1 MFIKKIMRKY
11 LFVVIAVSL
20 FQSISSQE
28 ITKKVTLLWDTS
40 YSMIDRSLDNDL
52 NYLNEYFLKN
62 SNSQVNLIK
71 FSNDI
76 ILNQFYSVR
85 NSSWLDLKKEL
96 QNTTYDG
103 STNYNKLI
111 ISESDE
117 VLLFSDGYSYDTEL
131 PNINVPFL
139 VISSNKENN
148 IDFLKTLTKDSK
160 KEFIDLKTI
169 QTNKSKAT
177 EFKTV
182 KGRVSDENGYLS
194 NVVVISRDN
203 NLKTVTDSLGN
214 FSIEAR
220 NKGILEFRYI
230 GKNTILSRVS
240 ESIVKNIY
248 MTDGNM
254 VLDELVLESKKE
266 EVIDNGYG
274 KLDKKRLGYSIETL
288 DGNKIIPSN
297 TNVKDAVAGKF
308 AGVKIGNNDDLSQFV
323 GRGRYTTI
331 LGNQY
336 GLVVVDGLV
345 IKQSNSSRDAGFIA
359 DTGFLDPANIES
371 VTYLKGLAATNIYGS
386 DGSNGVLL
394 IKTKTGSSSY
404 KKKKKRRL
412 GNTPTYNNDAEIEE
426 IINKPYI
433 KEISKTT
440 SIEDAYKAYI
450 SQRKLYGKDVN
461 FFFDIASYFKNWNN
475 PYLVK
480 RILSNVLEVHKNL
493 DVEILRM
500 LAYKYEEFDMFDE
513 SVEAYEQII
522 SIKPSESQAYR
533 NLALSYQ
540 LNKQF
545 TKAQEVHNKIY
556 NNKYTEVNSFSGLKQ
571 TINSEYKNLV
581 ALHNST
587 LVATDIPDFYKKNT
601 EYDTRIVFEWSYFDA
616 QFDLQIVNPQQRY
629 YTWSHTQNEERS
641 RIIKE
646 TAQGYGLEEFFI
658 TKKDKGEW
666 LFNLTYYGK
675 KTGDNSIPT
684 YLKITVY
691 NNFGRPNQ
699 TKKVTVKELSDLNK
713 KETILKLKI

>member
-11 LFVVIAVSL
+11 LFVVITVSL

-308 AGVKIGNNDDLSQFV
+308 AGIKIGNNDDLSQFV

-386 DGSNGVLL
+386 DGRNGVLL

-522 SIKPSESQAYR
+522 SMKPSESQAYR

-587 LVATDIPDFYKKNT
+587 LVAADIPDFYKKNT

>member
-1 MFIKKIMRKY
+1 MKKY
-11 LFVVIAVSL
+11 LVLLVAISIC
-20 FQSISSQE
+20 QSISSQE
-28 ITKKVTLLWDTS
+28 IIKKVTLLWDTS

-52 NYLNEYFLKN
+52 DYLNEYFFKN
-62 SNSQVNLIK
+62 SNTEVTLIK

-76 ILNQFYSVR
+76 ILTETYGIK
-85 NSSWLDLKKEL
+85 NSNWLDLKKEL

-103 STNYNKLI
+103 STNYNKLT
-111 ISESDE
+111 ISASDE
-117 VLLFSDGYSYDTEL
+117 VLLFSDGYTYDSKLLKIKSPLT
-131 PNINVPFL
+131 V
-139 VISSNKENN
+139 VSSNKEYNA
-148 IDFLKTLTKDSK
+148 DFLVSISKGAKDK
-160 KEFIDLKTI
+160 FIDLRTI
-169 QTNKSKAT
+169 HSNTSVAS
-177 EFKTV
+177 EFKTIN
-182 KGRVSDENGYLS
+182 GRVSDENGYLS
-194 NVVVISRDN
+194 DVTVISRGN
-203 NLKTVTDSLGN
+203 NTQTLTDSLGN
-214 FSIEAR
+214 FSIEAQNR
-220 NKGILEFRYI
+220 GILEFRYI
-230 GKNTILSRVS
+230 GKNTILLRASDS
-240 ESIVKNIY
+240 ATKNIY

-254 VLDELVLESKKE
+254 VLDEVVLENNKNE
-266 EVIDNGYG
+266 EIDNGYG

-288 DGNKIIPSN
+288 DGDKIIPSN
-297 TNVKDAVAGKF
+297 TDVKDAVAGKF
-308 AGVKIGNNDDLSQFV
+308 AGIKIGNNDDLTQFV

-345 IKQSNSSRDAGFIA
+345 IQQSDSSRDNGFIA
-359 DTGFLDPANIES
+359 DTGFIDPANIES

-394 IKTKTGSSSY
+394 IKTKTGTSSY
-404 KKKKKRRL
+404 KKKKKKQL
-412 GNTPTYNNDAEIEE
+412 GNTPTYIDDTEIEE
-426 IINKPYI
+426 IIDKPYI
-433 KEISKTT
+433 REISQTT
-440 SIEDAYKAYI
+440 TIEEAYKTYL
-450 SQRKLYGKDVN
+450 SQRELYGKDVN
-461 FFFDIASYFKNWNN
+461 FFFDMASYFKNWNN
-475 PYLVK
+475 SYMIK
-480 RILSNVLEVHKNL
+480 RILSNVLEVQKSL

-587 LVATDIPDFYKKNT
+587 LVAADIPDFYKKNT

-666 LFNLTYYGK
+666 LFNISYYGK

-699 TKKVTVKELSDLNK
+699 TKKVTVKALNDLNK
-713 KETILKLKI
+713 KESILKLKI

>member
-11 LFVVIAVSL
+11 LFVVITVSL

-28 ITKKVTLLWDTS
+28 LTKKVTLLWDTS
-40 YSMIDRSLDNDL
+40 YSMIDRSLGNDL

-220 NKGILEFRYI
+220 NRGILEFRYI

-240 ESIVKNIY
+240 ESTVKNIY

-308 AGVKIGNNDDLSQFV
+308 AGIKIGNNDDLSQFV

-587 LVATDIPDFYKKNT
+587 LVAADIPDFYKKNT

-666 LFNLTYYGK
+666 LFNITYYGK

>member
-11 LFVVIAVSL
+11 LFIVITVSL

-28 ITKKVTLLWDTS
+28 LTKKVTLLWDTS
-40 YSMIDRSLDNDL
+40 YSMIDRSLGNDL

-220 NKGILEFRYI
+220 NRGILEFRYI

-240 ESIVKNIY
+240 ESTVKNIY

-308 AGVKIGNNDDLSQFV
+308 AGIKIGNNDDLSQFV

-587 LVATDIPDFYKKNT
+587 LVAADIPDFYKKNT

-675 KTGDNSIPT
+675 KTGDNSKPT

>member
-1 MFIKKIMRKY
+1 
-11 LFVVIAVSL
+11 
-20 FQSISSQE
+20 
-28 ITKKVTLLWDTS
+28 
-40 YSMIDRSLDNDL
+40 LDNDL
-52 NYLNEYFLKN
+52 DYLNEYFFKN
-62 SNSQVNLIK
+62 SNTEVTLIK

-76 ILNQFYSVR
+76 ILTETYGIK
-85 NSSWLDLKKEL
+85 NSNWLDLKKEL

-103 STNYNKLI
+103 STNYNRLTV
-111 ISESDE
+111 SASDE
-117 VLLFSDGYSYDTEL
+117 VLLFSDGYTYDSKLLKITSPL
-131 PNINVPFL
+131 TV
-139 VISSNKENN
+139 VSSNKEYNA
-148 IDFLKTLTKDSK
+148 DFLVSISKGAKDK
-160 KEFIDLKTI
+160 FIDLRAI
-169 QTNKSKAT
+169 QSDKSLT
-177 EFKTV
+177 SEFKTIN
-182 KGRVSDENGYLS
+182 GRVSDENGYLS
-194 NVVVISRDN
+194 DVTVISRGN
-203 NLKTVTDSLGN
+203 NTQTLTDSLGN
-214 FSIEAR
+214 FSIEAQNR
-220 NKGILEFRYI
+220 GILEFRYI
-230 GKNTILSRVS
+230 GKNTILLRGSDS
-240 ESIVKNIY
+240 ATKNIY

-254 VLDELVLESKKE
+254 VLDEVVLENNKKE
-266 EVIDNGYG
+266 EIDNGYG

-288 DGNKIIPSN
+288 DGDKIIPSN
-297 TNVKDAVAGKF
+297 TDIKDAVAGKF
-308 AGVKIGNNDDLSQFV
+308 AGIKIGNNDDLTQFV

-336 GLVVVDGLV
+336 GLVVIDGLV
-345 IKQSNSSRDAGFIA
+345 TQQSDSSRDNGFIA
-359 DTGFLDPANIES
+359 DTGFIDPANIES

-394 IKTKTGSSSY
+394 IKTKTGTSSY
-404 KKKKKRRL
+404 KKKKKKQL
-412 GNTPTYNNDAEIEE
+412 GNTPTYIDDTEIEE
-426 IINKPYI
+426 IIDKPYI
-433 KEISKTT
+433 REISQTT
-440 SIEDAYKAYI
+440 TIEEAYKTYL
-450 SQRKLYGKDVN
+450 SQRELYGKDVN
-461 FFFDIASYFKNWNN
+461 FFFDMASYFKNWNN
-475 PYLVK
+475 SYMIK
-480 RILSNVLEVHKNL
+480 RILSNVLEVQKSL

-587 LVATDIPDFYKKNT
+587 LVAADIPDFYKKNT

-666 LFNLTYYGK
+666 LFNITYYGK

-699 TKKVTVKELSDLNK
+699 TKKVTVKALNDLNK
-713 KETILKLKI
+713 KESILKLKI

>member
-220 NKGILEFRYI
+220 NRGILEFRYI

-240 ESIVKNIY
+240 ESTVKNIY

-308 AGVKIGNNDDLSQFV
+308 AGIKIGNNDDLSQFV

-386 DGSNGVLL
+386 DGRNGVLL

-522 SIKPSESQAYR
+522 SMKPSESQAYR

-587 LVATDIPDFYKKNT
+587 LVAADIPDFYKKNT

-699 TKKVTVKELSDLNK
+699 TKKVTVKELNDLNK

>member
-240 ESIVKNIY
+240 ESTVKNIY

-308 AGVKIGNNDDLSQFV
+308 AGIKIGNNDDLSQFV

-522 SIKPSESQAYR
+522 SMKPSESQAYR

-587 LVATDIPDFYKKNT
+587 LVAADIPDFYKKNT

>member
-11 LFVVIAVSL
+11 LFVVITVSL

-28 ITKKVTLLWDTS
+28 LTKKVTLLWDTS
-40 YSMIDRSLDNDL
+40 YSMIDRSLGNDL

-148 IDFLKTLTKDSK
+148 IDFLKTLIKDSK

-220 NKGILEFRYI
+220 NRGILEFRYI

-240 ESIVKNIY
+240 ESTVKNIY

-522 SIKPSESQAYR
+522 SMKPSESQAYR

-587 LVATDIPDFYKKNT
+587 LVAADIPDFYKKNT

-675 KTGDNSIPT
+675 KTGDNSKPT

>member
-1 MFIKKIMRKY
+1 MRKY
-11 LFVVIAVSL
+11 LSLLIAI
-20 FQSISSQE
+20 SICLSVSSQE

-40 YSMIDRSLDNDL
+40 YSMIDRNLDNDL
-52 NYLNEYFLKN
+52 DYLNEYFFKN
-62 SNSQVNLIK
+62 SNTEVSLIK

-76 ILNQFYSVR
+76 ILTETFSIK
-85 NSSWLDLKKEL
+85 NSNWLALKKEL
-96 QNTTYDG
+96 KNTTYDG

-111 ISESDE
+111 VSASDE
-117 VLLFSDGYSYDTEL
+117 VLLFSDGYTYDSKLLKITSPL
-131 PNINVPFL
+131 IV
-139 VISSNKENN
+139 VSSNKEYNS
-148 IDFLKTLTKDSK
+148 DFLVSITKGSK
-160 KEFIDLKTI
+160 DKFIDLRAIQSDKSLTSQFKTI
-169 QTNKSKAT
+169 N
-177 EFKTV
+177 
-182 KGRVSDENGYLS
+182 GRVSDENGYLS
-194 NVVVISRDN
+194 DVTVISRGN
-203 NLKTVTDSLGN
+203 NTQTLTDSLGN
-214 FSIEAR
+214 FSIEAQNR
-220 NKGILEFRYI
+220 GILEFRYI
-230 GKNTILSRVS
+230 GKNTILLRALDSAT
-240 ESIVKNIY
+240 KNIY

-254 VLDELVLESKKE
+254 VLDELVLQNNKKE
-266 EVIDNGYG
+266 EIDNGFA

-288 DGNKIIPSN
+288 DGDKIIPSN
-297 TNVKDAVAGKF
+297 TDVKDAVSGKF
-308 AGVKIGNNDDLSQFV
+308 AGVKIAANDDLTQFV
-323 GRGRYTTI
+323 GRGLGTTI
-331 LGNQY
+331 KGNQY

-345 IKQSNSSRDAGFIA
+345 IKQSNSSIGGGFIA
-359 DTGFLDPANIES
+359 DTGFIDPANIES

-404 KKKKKRRL
+404 KKKKKRQI
-412 GNTPTYNNDAEIEE
+412 GNTPTYIDDTEIEK
-426 IINKPYI
+426 IIDKPYI
-433 KEISKTT
+433 REISQTT
-440 SIEDAYKAYI
+440 TIEEAYKMYL
-450 SQRKLYGKDVN
+450 SQRELYGKDVN
-461 FFFDIASYFKNWNN
+461 FFFDMASYFKNWNN
-475 PYLVK
+475 SYMIK
-480 RILSNVLEVHKNL
+480 RILSNVLEVNKSS

-500 LAYKYEEFDMFDE
+500 LAYKYEELDMFDE

-556 NNKYTEVNSFSGLKQ
+556 NNKYIEVNSFSGLKQ

-587 LVATDIPDFYKKNT
+587 LVAADIPDFYKKNA

-666 LFNLTYYGK
+666 LFNITYYGK

-699 TKKVTVKELSDLNK
+699 TKKVTVKALNDLNK

>member
-117 VLLFSDGYSYDTEL
+117 ILLFSDGYSYDTEL

-220 NKGILEFRYI
+220 NRGILEFRYI

-240 ESIVKNIY
+240 ESTVKNIY

-254 VLDELVLESKKE
+254 VLDELVLESNKE

-359 DTGFLDPANIES
+359 DTGFIDPANIES

-540 LNKQF
+540 LNKLF

-556 NNKYTEVNSFSGLKQ
+556 NNKYTEVSSFSGLKQ

-587 LVATDIPDFYKKNT
+587 LVAADIPDFYKKNT

-699 TKKVTVKELSDLNK
+699 TKKVTVKELNDLNK

>member
-1 MFIKKIMRKY
+1 MKKY
-11 LFVVIAVSL
+11 LVLLVAISIC
-20 FQSISSQE
+20 QSISSQE
-28 ITKKVTLLWDTS
+28 IIKKVTLLWDTS

-52 NYLNEYFLKN
+52 DYLNEYFFKN
-62 SNSQVNLIK
+62 SNTEVTLIK

-76 ILNQFYSVR
+76 ILTETYGIK
-85 NSSWLDLKKEL
+85 NSNWLDLKKEL

-103 STNYNKLI
+103 STNYNKLTV
-111 ISESDE
+111 SESDE
-117 VLLFSDGYSYDTEL
+117 VLLFSDGYTYDSKLLKITSPL
-131 PNINVPFL
+131 TV
-139 VISSNKENN
+139 VSSNKEYNA
-148 IDFLKTLTKDSK
+148 DFLVSISKGAKDK
-160 KEFIDLKTI
+160 FIDLRAI
-169 QTNKSKAT
+169 QSDKSLT
-177 EFKTV
+177 SEFKTIN
-182 KGRVSDENGYLS
+182 GRVSDENGYLS
-194 NVVVISRDN
+194 DVTVISRGN
-203 NLKTVTDSLGN
+203 NTQTLTDSLGN
-214 FSIEAR
+214 FSIEAQNR
-220 NKGILEFRYI
+220 GILEFRYI
-230 GKNTILSRVS
+230 GKNTILLRGSDS
-240 ESIVKNIY
+240 ATKNIY

-254 VLDELVLESKKE
+254 VLDEVVLENNKKE
-266 EVIDNGYG
+266 EIDNGYG
-274 KLDKKRLGYSIETL
+274 KLDKKRLGYSVETL
-288 DGNKIIPSN
+288 DGDEIIPSN
-297 TNVKDAVAGKF
+297 TDIKDAVAGKF
-308 AGVKIGNNDDLSQFV
+308 AGIKIGNNDDLTQFV

-336 GLVVVDGLV
+336 GLVVIDGLV
-345 IKQSNSSRDAGFIA
+345 TQQSDSSRDNGFIA
-359 DTGFLDPANIES
+359 DTGFIDPANIES

-394 IKTKTGSSSY
+394 IKTKTGTSSY
-404 KKKKKRRL
+404 KKKKKKQL
-412 GNTPTYNNDAEIEE
+412 GNTPTYIDDTEIEE
-426 IINKPYI
+426 IIDKPYI
-433 KEISKTT
+433 REISQTT
-440 SIEDAYKAYI
+440 TIEEAYKTYL
-450 SQRKLYGKDVN
+450 SQRELYGKDVN
-461 FFFDIASYFKNWNN
+461 FFFDMASYFKNWNN
-475 PYLVK
+475 SYMIK
-480 RILSNVLEVHKNL
+480 RILSNVLEVQKSL

-587 LVATDIPDFYKKNT
+587 LVAADIPDFYKKNT

-666 LFNLTYYGK
+666 LFNITYYGK

-699 TKKVTVKELSDLNK
+699 TKKVTVKALNDLNK
-713 KETILKLKI
+713 KESILKLKI

>member
-1 MFIKKIMRKY
+1 MKKY
-11 LFVVIAVSL
+11 LVLLVAISIC
-20 FQSISSQE
+20 QSISSQE
-28 ITKKVTLLWDTS
+28 IIKKVTLLWDTS

-52 NYLNEYFLKN
+52 DYLNEYFFKN
-62 SNSQVNLIK
+62 SNTEVTLIK

-76 ILNQFYSVR
+76 ILTETYGIK
-85 NSSWLDLKKEL
+85 NSNWLDLKKEL

-103 STNYNKLI
+103 STNYNKLTV
-111 ISESDE
+111 SASDE
-117 VLLFSDGYSYDTEL
+117 VLLFSDGYTYDSKLLKITSPL
-131 PNINVPFL
+131 TV
-139 VISSNKENN
+139 VSSNKEYNA
-148 IDFLKTLTKDSK
+148 DFLVSISKGAKDK
-160 KEFIDLKTI
+160 FIDLRTI
-169 QTNKSKAT
+169 QSNTSVAS
-177 EFKTV
+177 EFKTIN
-182 KGRVSDENGYLS
+182 GRVSDENGYLS
-194 NVVVISRDN
+194 DVTVISRGN
-203 NLKTVTDSLGN
+203 NTQTLTDSLGN
-214 FSIEAR
+214 FSIEAQNR
-220 NKGILEFRYI
+220 GILEFRYI
-230 GKNTILSRVS
+230 GKNTILLRGSDS
-240 ESIVKNIY
+240 ATKNIY

-254 VLDELVLESKKE
+254 VLDEVVLENNKNE
-266 EVIDNGYG
+266 EIDNGYG

-288 DGNKIIPSN
+288 DGDKIIPSN
-297 TNVKDAVAGKF
+297 TDIKDAVAGKF
-308 AGVKIGNNDDLSQFV
+308 AGIKIGNNDDLTQFV

-336 GLVVVDGLV
+336 GLVVIDGLV
-345 IKQSNSSRDAGFIA
+345 TQQSDSSRDNGFIA
-359 DTGFLDPANIES
+359 DTGFIDPANIES

-394 IKTKTGSSSY
+394 IKTKTGTSSY
-404 KKKKKRRL
+404 KKKKKKQL
-412 GNTPTYNNDAEIEE
+412 GNTPTYIDDTEIEE
-426 IINKPYI
+426 IIDKPYI
-433 KEISKTT
+433 REISQTT
-440 SIEDAYKAYI
+440 TIEEAYKTYL
-450 SQRKLYGKDVN
+450 SQRELYGKDVN
-461 FFFDIASYFKNWNN
+461 FFFDMASYFKNWNN
-475 PYLVK
+475 SYMIK
-480 RILSNVLEVHKNL
+480 RILSNVLEVQKSL

-587 LVATDIPDFYKKNT
+587 LVAADIPDFYKKNT

-666 LFNLTYYGK
+666 LFNITYYGK

-699 TKKVTVKELSDLNK
+699 TKKVTVKALNDLNK
-713 KETILKLKI
+713 KESILKLKI

>member
-1 MFIKKIMRKY
+1 
-11 LFVVIAVSL
+11 LTVSA
-20 FQSISSQE
+20 
-28 ITKKVTLLWDTS
+28 
-40 YSMIDRSLDNDL
+40 
-52 NYLNEYFLKN
+52 
-62 SNSQVNLIK
+62 
-71 FSNDI
+71 
-76 ILNQFYSVR
+76 
-85 NSSWLDLKKEL
+85 
-96 QNTTYDG
+96 
-103 STNYNKLI
+103 
-111 ISESDE
+111 SDE
-117 VLLFSDGYSYDTEL
+117 VLLFSDGYTYDSKLLKITSPL
-131 PNINVPFL
+131 TV
-139 VISSNKENN
+139 VSSNKEYNA
-148 IDFLKTLTKDSK
+148 DFLVSISKGAKDK
-160 KEFIDLKTI
+160 FIDLRAI
-169 QTNKSKAT
+169 QSDKSLT
-177 EFKTV
+177 SEFKTIN
-182 KGRVSDENGYLS
+182 GRVSDENGYLS
-194 NVVVISRDN
+194 DVTVISRGN
-203 NLKTVTDSLGN
+203 NTQTLTDSLGN
-214 FSIEAR
+214 FSIEAQNR
-220 NKGILEFRYI
+220 GILEFRYI
-230 GKNTILSRVS
+230 GKNTILLRGSDS
-240 ESIVKNIY
+240 ATKNIY

-254 VLDELVLESKKE
+254 VLDEVVLENNKKE
-266 EVIDNGYG
+266 EIDNGYG
-274 KLDKKRLGYSIETL
+274 KLDKKRLGYSVETL
-288 DGNKIIPSN
+288 DGDEIIPSN
-297 TNVKDAVAGKF
+297 TDIKDAVAGKF
-308 AGVKIGNNDDLSQFV
+308 AGIKIGNNDDLTQFV

-336 GLVVVDGLV
+336 GLVVIDGLV
-345 IKQSNSSRDAGFIA
+345 TQQSDSSRDNGFIA
-359 DTGFLDPANIES
+359 DTGFIDPANIES

-394 IKTKTGSSSY
+394 IKTKTGTSSY
-404 KKKKKRRL
+404 KKKKKKQL
-412 GNTPTYNNDAEIEE
+412 GNTPTYIDDTEIEE
-426 IINKPYI
+426 IIDKPYI
-433 KEISKTT
+433 REISQTT
-440 SIEDAYKAYI
+440 TIEEAYKTYL
-450 SQRKLYGKDVN
+450 SQRELYGKDVN
-461 FFFDIASYFKNWNN
+461 FFFDMASYFKNWNN
-475 PYLVK
+475 SYMIK
-480 RILSNVLEVHKNL
+480 RILSNVLEVQKSL

-587 LVATDIPDFYKKNT
+587 LVAADIPDFYKKNT

-666 LFNLTYYGK
+666 LFNITYYGK

-699 TKKVTVKELSDLNK
+699 TKKVTVKALNDLNK
-713 KETILKLKI
+713 KESILKLKI

>member
-556 NNKYTEVNSFSGLKQ
+556 NNKYTKVNSFSGLKQ

-587 LVATDIPDFYKKNT
+587 LVAADIPDFYKKNT

-699 TKKVTVKELSDLNK
+699 TKKVTVKELNDLNK

>member
-1 MFIKKIMRKY
+1 MRKY
-11 LFVVIAVSL
+11 LSLLIAI
-20 FQSISSQE
+20 SICLSVSSQE

-40 YSMIDRSLDNDL
+40 YSMIDRNLDNDL
-52 NYLNEYFLKN
+52 DYLNEYFFKN
-62 SNSQVNLIK
+62 SNTEVTLIK

-76 ILNQFYSVR
+76 ILTETYGIK
-85 NSSWLDLKKEL
+85 NSNWLDLKKEL

-103 STNYNKLI
+103 STNYNKLTV
-111 ISESDE
+111 SESDE
-117 VLLFSDGYSYDTEL
+117 VLLFSDGYTYDSKLLKITSPL
-131 PNINVPFL
+131 TV
-139 VISSNKENN
+139 VSSNKEYNA
-148 IDFLKTLTKDSK
+148 DFLVSISKGAKDK
-160 KEFIDLKTI
+160 FIDLRTI
-169 QTNKSKAT
+169 QSNTSVAS
-177 EFKTV
+177 EFKTIN
-182 KGRVSDENGYLS
+182 GRVSDENGYLS
-194 NVVVISRDN
+194 DVTVISRGN
-203 NLKTVTDSLGN
+203 NTQTLTDSLGN
-214 FSIEAR
+214 FSIEAQNR
-220 NKGILEFRYI
+220 GILEFRYI
-230 GKNTILSRVS
+230 GKNTILLRGSDS
-240 ESIVKNIY
+240 ATKNIY

-254 VLDELVLESKKE
+254 VLDEVVLENNKNE
-266 EVIDNGYG
+266 EIDNGYG
-274 KLDKKRLGYSIETL
+274 KLDKKRLGYSVETL
-288 DGNKIIPSN
+288 DGDEIIPSN
-297 TNVKDAVAGKF
+297 TDIKDAVAGKF
-308 AGVKIGNNDDLSQFV
+308 AGIKIGNNDDLTQFV

-336 GLVVVDGLV
+336 GLVVIDGLV
-345 IKQSNSSRDAGFIA
+345 IQQSDSSRDNGFIA
-359 DTGFLDPANIES
+359 DTGFIDPANIES

-394 IKTKTGSSSY
+394 IKTKTGTSSY
-404 KKKKKRRL
+404 KKKKKKQL
-412 GNTPTYNNDAEIEE
+412 GNTPTYIDDTEIEE
-426 IINKPYI
+426 IIDKPYI
-433 KEISKTT
+433 REISQTT
-440 SIEDAYKAYI
+440 TIEEAYKTYL
-450 SQRKLYGKDVN
+450 SQRELYGKDVN
-461 FFFDIASYFKNWNN
+461 FFFDMASYFKNWNN
-475 PYLVK
+475 SYMIK
-480 RILSNVLEVHKNL
+480 RILSNVLEVQKSL

-587 LVATDIPDFYKKNT
+587 LVAADIPDFYKKNT

-666 LFNLTYYGK
+666 LFNITYYGK

-699 TKKVTVKELSDLNK
+699 TKKVTVKALNDLNK
-713 KETILKLKI
+713 KESILKLKI

>member
-11 LFVVIAVSL
+11 LFVVITVSL

-28 ITKKVTLLWDTS
+28 LTKKVTLLWDTS

-522 SIKPSESQAYR
+522 SMKPSESQAYR

-587 LVATDIPDFYKKNT
+587 LVAADIPDFYKKNT

-699 TKKVTVKELSDLNK
+699 TKKVTVKELNDLNK

>member
-1 MFIKKIMRKY
+1 MKKY
-11 LFVVIAVSL
+11 LVLLVAISIC
-20 FQSISSQE
+20 QSISSQE
-28 ITKKVTLLWDTS
+28 IIKKVTLLWDTS

-52 NYLNEYFLKN
+52 DYLNEYFFKN
-62 SNSQVNLIK
+62 SNTEVTLIK

-76 ILNQFYSVR
+76 ILTETYGIK
-85 NSSWLDLKKEL
+85 NSNWLDLKKEL

-103 STNYNKLI
+103 STNYNKLTV
-111 ISESDE
+111 SESDE
-117 VLLFSDGYSYDTEL
+117 VLLFSDGYTYDSKLLKITSPL
-131 PNINVPFL
+131 TV
-139 VISSNKENN
+139 VSSNKEYNA
-148 IDFLKTLTKDSK
+148 DFLVSISKGAKDK
-160 KEFIDLKTI
+160 FIDLRTI
-169 QTNKSKAT
+169 QSNTSVAS
-177 EFKTV
+177 EFKTIN
-182 KGRVSDENGYLS
+182 GRVSDENGYLS
-194 NVVVISRDN
+194 DVTVISRGN
-203 NLKTVTDSLGN
+203 NTQTLTDSLGN
-214 FSIEAR
+214 FSIEAQNR
-220 NKGILEFRYI
+220 GILEFRYI
-230 GKNTILSRVS
+230 GKNTILLRASDS
-240 ESIVKNIY
+240 ATKNIY

-254 VLDELVLESKKE
+254 VLDEVVLENNKKE
-266 EVIDNGYG
+266 EIDNGYG
-274 KLDKKRLGYSIETL
+274 KLDKKRLGYSVETL
-288 DGNKIIPSN
+288 DGDEIIPSN
-297 TNVKDAVAGKF
+297 TDIKDAVAGKF
-308 AGVKIGNNDDLSQFV
+308 AGIKIGNNDDLTQFV

-336 GLVVVDGLV
+336 GLVVIDGLV
-345 IKQSNSSRDAGFIA
+345 TQQSDSSRDNGFIA
-359 DTGFLDPANIES
+359 DTGFIDPANIES

-394 IKTKTGSSSY
+394 IKTKTGTSSY
-404 KKKKKRRL
+404 KKKKKKQL
-412 GNTPTYNNDAEIEE
+412 GNTPTYIDDTEIEE
-426 IINKPYI
+426 IIDKPYI
-433 KEISKTT
+433 REISQTT
-440 SIEDAYKAYI
+440 TIEEAYKTYL
-450 SQRKLYGKDVN
+450 SQRELYGKDVN
-461 FFFDIASYFKNWNN
+461 FFFDMASYFKNWNN
-475 PYLVK
+475 SYMIK
-480 RILSNVLEVHKNL
+480 RILSNVLEVQKSL

-587 LVATDIPDFYKKNT
+587 LVAADIPDFYKKNT

-699 TKKVTVKELSDLNK
+699 TKKVTVKELNDLNK

>member
-11 LFVVIAVSL
+11 LFVVITVSL

-28 ITKKVTLLWDTS
+28 LTKKVTLLWDTS
-40 YSMIDRSLDNDL
+40 YSMIDRSLGNDL

-220 NKGILEFRYI
+220 NRGILEFRYI

-240 ESIVKNIY
+240 ESTVKNIY

-587 LVATDIPDFYKKNT
+587 LVAADIPDFYKKNA

-675 KTGDNSIPT
+675 KTGDNSKPT

>member
-117 VLLFSDGYSYDTEL
+117 ILLFSDGYSYDTEL

-220 NKGILEFRYI
+220 NRGILEFRYI

-240 ESIVKNIY
+240 ESTVKNIY

-254 VLDELVLESKKE
+254 VLDELVLESNKE

-359 DTGFLDPANIES
+359 DTGFIDPANIES

-440 SIEDAYKAYI
+440 SIADAYKAYI

-540 LNKQF
+540 LNKLF

-556 NNKYTEVNSFSGLKQ
+556 NNKYTEVSSFSGLKQ

-587 LVATDIPDFYKKNT
+587 LVAADIPDFYKKNT

-699 TKKVTVKELSDLNK
+699 TKKVTVKELNDLNK